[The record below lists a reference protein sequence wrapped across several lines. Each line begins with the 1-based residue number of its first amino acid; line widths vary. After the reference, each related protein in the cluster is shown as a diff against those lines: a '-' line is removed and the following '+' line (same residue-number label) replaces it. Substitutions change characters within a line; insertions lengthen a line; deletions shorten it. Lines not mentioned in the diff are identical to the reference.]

1 MPLFL
6 LVIFGLYSA
15 VHFYTFLK
23 IKAAFPFGIVPGIFL
38 GVFMA
43 VMTCAPILVRI
54 LERHGYE
61 LTARLT
67 SYIGYSW
74 MGILFIFFSLS
85 LLFDLYRLLLYAAGL
100 FLHRDL
106 ASIIPPA
113 AISFLILTFLALC
126 IAVYGYL
133 DALNVRPEMI
143 TIRTSKVPE
152 TIHSLRIAQISDVH
166 LGIIVRQGRLQ
177 RILKVIHEANPDI
190 LVSTG
195 DLVDSQ
201 IDSLSG
207 LADALKEIQPRYGKY
222 AVTGNHEFYAGLPH
236 ALEITTRAGFT
247 VLRNEAVT
255 VSGLINI
262 AGVDDPT
269 GKYLGLSTGL
279 LEEQLLSRLPKD
291 NFTLLLKHQP
301 IIREDSLG
309 LFDLQ
314 LSGHT
319 HQGQI
324 FPFRYMVHIFFSHIA
339 GWYDLPKGS
348 HLYVSRGTGTWGPP
362 IRFLSSPEV
371 TVIDLIHESKHL
383 SEAL

>member
-6 LVIFGLYSA
+6 LLIFGIYGALH
-15 VHFYTFLK
+15 VYTFLK
-23 IKAAFPFGIVPGIFL
+23 IKAAFPFGIFPGLFL
-38 GVFMA
+38 GVFLF
-43 VMTCAPILVRI
+43 VMTCAPIIVRI
-54 LERHGYE
+54 LERHGYG
-61 LTARLT
+61 LTARLM

-74 MGILFIFFSLS
+74 MGIIFIFFSLS
-85 LLFDLYRLLLYAAGL
+85 LLIDLYRLFIYAASL

-106 ASIIPPA
+106 AAIIPPA
-113 AISFLILTFLALC
+113 AISFIILALLAFC
-126 IAVYGYL
+126 IALYGYF
-133 DALNVRPEMI
+133 DALNIRPEMI
-143 TIRTSKVPE
+143 TIRTSKIPE
-152 TIHSLRIAQISDVH
+152 AIHSLRIAQISDVH
-166 LGIIVRQGRLQ
+166 LGIIVRQERLR

-207 LADALKEIQPRYGKY
+207 LADIVKEIQPRYGKY

-236 ALEITTRAGFT
+236 ALEITTKAGFT
-247 VLRNEAVT
+247 VLRNEAVS

-269 GKYLGLSTGL
+269 GKYLGLSNGIP
-279 LEEQLLSRLPKD
+279 EEQVLSRLPRDK
-291 NFTLLLKHQP
+291 FTLLLKHQP
-301 IIREDSLG
+301 TIREGSLG

-324 FPFRYMVHIFFSHIA
+324 FPFRYMVQIFFSHIA

-371 TVIDLIHESKHL
+371 TVIDLIHASQY
-383 SEAL
+383 

>member
-6 LVIFGLYSA
+6 LVIFGIYSA
-15 VHFYTFLK
+15 VHVYTFFK
-23 IKAAFPFGIVPGIFL
+23 IKAAFPFGIIPGIFL
-38 GVFMA
+38 GLFMA
-43 VMTCAPILVRI
+43 VMTCSPIIVRM

-61 LTARLT
+61 FAARVM

-85 LLFDLYRLLLYAAGL
+85 LLFDLYRLFIYAAGL
-100 FLHRDL
+100 IIHRDL
-106 ASIIPPA
+106 AAIIPA
-113 AISFLILTFLALC
+113 SAVSFLTLTFLALC
-126 IAVYGYL
+126 IALYGYF
-133 DALNVRPEMI
+133 DALNIRPEMI
-143 TIRTSKVPE
+143 TIKTSKIPA
-152 TIHSLRIAQISDVH
+152 TIHRLRIAQISDVH
-166 LGIIVRQGRLQ
+166 LGIIVRQGRL
-177 RILKVIHEANPDI
+177 RSILKVIQEANPDI

-201 IDSLSG
+201 IDSLSS
-207 LADALKEIQPRYGKY
+207 LADTIKEIQPPYGKY

-247 VLRNEAVT
+247 VLRNDGFT

-269 GKYLGLSTGL
+269 GKYLGLSDGMP
-279 LEEQLLSRLPKD
+279 EEQLLSRLPRDK
-291 NFTLLLKHQP
+291 FTLLLKHQP
-301 IIREDSLG
+301 IIREGALG
-309 LFDLQ
+309 LYDLQ

-324 FPFRYMVHIFFSHIA
+324 YPFRYMVQIFFKHIA

-371 TVIDLIHESKHL
+371 TVIDLIHDNQH
-383 SEAL
+383 

>member
-6 LVIFGLYSA
+6 FFIFALYSA

-23 IKAAFPFGIVPGIFL
+23 IKSAFPFGIVPGIFL

-43 VMTCAPILVRI
+43 VMTCAPIIVRM
-54 LERHGYE
+54 LERHGYD
-61 LTARLT
+61 LPARIM
-67 SYIGYSW
+67 SYIGYGW

-85 LLFDLYRLLLYAAGL
+85 LLFDLYRLFIYAAGIL
-100 FLHRDL
+100 LHRDST
-106 ASIIPPA
+106 AIIPSA
-113 AISFLILTFLALC
+113 SISFLILTFLTLC
-126 IAVYGYL
+126 IALYGYFE
-133 DALNVRPEMI
+133 ALNIRPEMI

-152 TIHSLRIAQISDVH
+152 SIHRLRIAQISDVH

-177 RILKVIHEANPDI
+177 RILKVIHEINPDI

-201 IDSLSG
+201 IDNLSG

-222 AVTGNHEFYAGLPH
+222 AVTGNHEFYAGLPQ

-247 VLRNEAVT
+247 ILRNDALS

-269 GKYLGLSTGL
+269 GKYLGESNGIP
-279 LEEQLLSRLPKD
+279 EEQLLSKLPKGE
-291 NFTLLLKHQP
+291 FTLLLKHQP
-301 IIREDSLG
+301 TIREGSLG
-309 LFDLQ
+309 LYDLQ

-319 HQGQI
+319 HRGQI
-324 FPFRYMVHIFFSHIA
+324 FPFRYLVQIFFSHIA

-362 IRFLSSPEV
+362 IRVLSSPEI
-371 TVIDLIHESKHL
+371 TVIDLIHEIHTQ
-383 SEAL
+383 

>member
-6 LVIFGLYSA
+6 FSSLVFIVPFI
-15 VHFYTFLK
+15 VYTFLK

-43 VMTCAPILVRI
+43 VMTCAPIIVRM
-54 LERHGYE
+54 LERHGYD
-61 LTARLT
+61 LTARLM

-85 LLFDLYRLLLYAAGL
+85 LLFDLYRLFIYAAGL

-106 ASIIPPA
+106 ASIIPAA

-166 LGIIVRQGRLQ
+166 LGIIVRQGRLR

-207 LADALKEIQPRYGKY
+207 LADTLKEIRPRYGKY

-247 VLRNEAVT
+247 VLRNEAV
-255 VSGLINI
+255 
-262 AGVDDPT
+262 
-269 GKYLGLSTGL
+269 Y
-279 LEEQLLSRLPKD
+279 RLRA
-291 NFTLLLKHQP
+291 HQYC
-301 IIREDSLG
+301 RC
-309 LFDLQ
+309 
-314 LSGHT
+314 
-319 HQGQI
+319 
-324 FPFRYMVHIFFSHIA
+324 
-339 GWYDLPKGS
+339 
-348 HLYVSRGTGTWGPP
+348 
-362 IRFLSSPEV
+362 
-371 TVIDLIHESKHL
+371 
-383 SEAL
+383 

>member
-15 VHFYTFLK
+15 VHVYTFLK
-23 IKAAFPFGIVPGIFL
+23 IKAAFPFGLVPGIFL

-54 LERHGYE
+54 LERHGYD
-61 LTARLT
+61 LTARLM

-85 LLFDLYRLLLYAAGL
+85 LLFDLYRLFIYTAGL

-106 ASIIPPA
+106 AAIIPPA
-113 AISFLILTFLALC
+113 AISFLTLTFLALC
-126 IAVYGYL
+126 IAVYGYH
-133 DALNVRPEMI
+133 DALNIRPEMI
-143 TIRTSKVPE
+143 IIRTSKIPE
-152 TIHSLRIAQISDVH
+152 TIHRLRIAQISDVH

-177 RILKVIHEANPDI
+177 RILKVLHEANPDI

-207 LADALKEIQPRYGKY
+207 LADTIKEIRPRYGKY

-236 ALEITTRAGFT
+236 ALEITTKAGFT
-247 VLRNEAVT
+247 VLRNEAVS

-269 GKYLGLSTGL
+269 GKYLGLSSGIP
-279 LEEQLLSRLPKD
+279 EEQLLSRLPRD
-291 NFTLLLKHQP
+291 TFTLLLKHQP
-301 IIREDSLG
+301 IIREGSLG

-324 FPFRYMVHIFFSHIA
+324 FPFRYLVQIFFSHIA

-371 TVIDLIHESKHL
+371 TVIDLIHESQY
-383 SEAL
+383 